1 MRQLERCKLF
11 KRKWW
16 ENQVM
21 RAKRFKDEKIN
32 CLWGSDQLEG
42 IFVTRVKSCFTFM
55 KSSKAVRLRRQ
66 KANRDMG
73 H

>member
-1 MRQLERCKLF
+1 MGQLEGCKLF
-11 KRKWW
+11 KRKLW

-21 RAKRFKDEKIN
+21 RAKRFKDQKIN
-32 CLWGSDQLEG
+32 CLWGSDQLGG
-42 IFVTRVKSCFTFM
+42 IFVTRVKSCFAFM
-55 KSSKAVRLRRQ
+55 KSSKVVRLRRQ